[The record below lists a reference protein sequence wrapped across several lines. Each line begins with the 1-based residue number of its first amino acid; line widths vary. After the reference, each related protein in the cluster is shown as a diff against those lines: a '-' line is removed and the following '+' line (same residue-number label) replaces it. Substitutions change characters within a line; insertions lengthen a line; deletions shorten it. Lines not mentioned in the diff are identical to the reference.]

1 MNIKILSD
9 STCDLPQELL
19 DKHNIT
25 LAALTVVKNDVAFR
39 DGVDIFPADIFAHVA
54 AGGAL
59 CSTSAGSVGE
69 YTDLFAKYASDY
81 DAVIHISLGSG
92 FSSSY
97 QNACLAAS
105 EYDNVYCV
113 DSMNLTSG
121 QGFLVLKAAAMAQ
134 SGMEPQAI
142 VAELNALAPKVEAS
156 FLVDKLDYLA
166 KGGRCSSAA
175 ALGAN
180 LLNLKP
186 CIEVKDGKMTVVKK
200 YRGNYA
206 KCLASYVKERL
217 ADREDI
223 DRDSLFVTYT
233 VVSDDCAR
241 AVDEAVSA
249 YGNFANVYRTIAGC
263 TISCHCGPGT
273 LGVIFLT
280 Q

>member
-9 STCDLPQELL
+9 STCDLPQDLL
-19 DKHNIT
+19 NQYNIT
-25 LAALTVVKNDVAFR
+25 LVPLTVVKNDQAFK
-39 DGVDIFPADIFAHVA
+39 DGVDIFPSDIFSHVA

-69 YTDLFAKYASDY
+69 YADMFEQYAAAH

-97 QNACLAAS
+97 QNACVAAS
-105 EYDNVYCV
+105 DFDNVYCV
-113 DSMNLTSG
+113 DSMNLSTG
-121 QGFLVLKAAAMAQ
+121 QAFIVLKAVELAA
-134 SGMEPQAI
+134 SGMEPKAI
-142 VAELNALAPKVEAS
+142 VEAMNDLVPKVEAS

-166 KGGRCSSAA
+166 KGGRCSAVA

-186 CIEVKDGKMTVVKK
+186 CIEVRDGKMSVVKK

-206 KCLASYVKERL
+206 KCLANYVKDRL

-223 DRDSLFVTYT
+223 DRDTLFVTQT
-233 VVSDDCAR
+233 SVPDDCYR
-241 AVDEAVSA
+241 AVMDAVSA
-249 YGNFANVYRTIAGC
+249 HGHFSTVYETTAGC
-263 TISCHCGPGT
+263 TVSCHCGPGT
-273 LGVIFLT
+273 LGVLFLKK
-280 Q
+280 